1 MTDIYLH
8 TDDKQAMLTA
18 LAAAG
23 LTHNGEACSTHEA
36 AVAMIGT
43 LSRPTGNILM
53 DSGGIEYLE
62 MEPIPGYHCNVRT
75 GSQAVIDALAAVT
88 ISVTSPSVEWAA

>member
-8 TDDKQAMLTA
+8 TDDKQAMLDALTA
-18 LAAAG
+18 SG

-43 LSRPTGNILM
+43 LSQPTGQMLT
-53 DSGGIEYLE
+53 DSEGVEYPE
-62 MEPIPGYHCNVRT
+62 YAPISGYHCNIRT
-75 GSQAVIDALAAVT
+75 DSTAIIDALASVT
-88 ISVTSPSVEWAA
+88 ITVTSPSVEWA